1 MSRFQSRVSFV
12 APARFLLAIFA
23 ICGALALISPAIA
36 QQPAPTEQPPAAQ
49 PAQSSTP
56 AAAQAPVVVPDAAQ
70 PPAPAPAAQAPA
82 TAPAPAAA
90 PVPAAAQSAAAKPA
104 AKQKT
109 KAAPPPVF
117 QFTEAEI
124 KQQLVGK
131 PLYLRG
137 GYLDNTLSFNELG
150 ALIGKS
156 ERGSYTL
163 NGIRID
169 KVHLGKHKL
178 ELEGARF
185 GVHFLG
191 AAPDED
197 PTNASV
203 ERVNITPRKKIV
215 KITIDREVVVAPKL
229 GLRGKREKNEDKSAG
244 DQVPAKSEPT
254 PGSAGSPEV
263 TSDAD
268 QMKAQIAAAP
278 VEERPADPG
287 SVTATTSPS
296 HAAKVLKDAL
306 DRVFAPGIDDRLKA
320 AMPAYWRLYY
330 QAAAANTSFQ
340 PSDPAVLRQNMVDKK
355 AKLITVLEPQ
365 SNEYAQA
372 HGVIGMALYHTV
384 IGADGKPTEIAVG
397 RPIGFGLDENAVEV
411 IRKASFEPA
420 IKDGKPVPVLLDL
433 VVQFRIY
440 SERTAAKAEPDKPA
454 ETKADEPVL
463 PGPYSVQHP

>member
-1 MSRFQSRVSFV
+1 MSRFQSRLRFV
-12 APARFLLAIFA
+12 PSARLLLAVFA
-23 ICGALALISPAIA
+23 VYGALALMSPAIA
-36 QQPAPTEQPPAAQ
+36 QQAAPTEQPPAAQ
-49 PAQSSTP
+49 PAPSAAP
-56 AAAQAPVVVPDAAQ
+56 DAAQAPTSTPDAAQ
-70 PPAPAPAAQAPA
+70 SPAPAPAVQAPA
-82 TAPAPAAA
+82 APQA
-90 PVPAAAQSAAAKPA
+90 PVASQPSAAKPPT
-104 AKQKT
+104 KQKP
-109 KAAPPPVF
+109 KAAFPPAF

-150 ALIGKS
+150 ALIGES
-156 ERGSYTL
+156 PRGSYTL
-163 NGIRID
+163 NGIRINR
-169 KVHLGKHKL
+169 VHLGKHKL
-178 ELEGARF
+178 VLEGARY
-185 GVHFLG
+185 GLHFLG

-197 PTNASV
+197 PTNASM
-203 ERVNITPRKKIV
+203 ERVNITPKKKMV
-215 KITIDREVVVAPKL
+215 KITIDRELVVAP
-229 GLRGKREKNEDKSAG
+229 GGGSHWKREKNDDKSADSG
-244 DQVPAKSEPT
+244 VPAKSEPAATAAPPAT
-254 PGSAGSPEV
+254 PQPAEMSE
-263 TSDAD
+263 AD
-268 QMKAQIAAAP
+268 QAKAQIAAAP
-278 VEERPADPG
+278 PEERPADPS

-306 DRVFAPGIDDRLKA
+306 DRVFASGIDDQLKA
-320 AMPAYWRLYY
+320 AMPAFWKLYY
-330 QAAAANTSFQ
+330 QASASNTSFR

-372 HGVIGMALYHTV
+372 HAVSGMALYHTV
-384 IGADGKPTEIAVG
+384 IGEDGKPAEIAVG

-440 SERTAAKAEPDKPA
+440 SERTAAKAEPDKPP
-454 ETKADEPVL
+454 ETKVDEPVL